1 MKNLEDLEN
10 AISLLIDIEVNHSND
25 KEKDVKYAR
34 THLEKFRNEL
44 LKEQFK
50 NELEKKYLEK
60 ELERTRNNLSI
71 EESKNNK
78 LREENKKLIK
88 DLDKR
93 E

>member
-10 AISLLIDIEVNHSND
+10 AISLLIDIEVNHSKD
-25 KEKDVKYAR
+25 KEKDVKHAR
-34 THLEKFRNEL
+34 TLLEKFRNEL

-71 EESKNNK
+71 EESNNYK
-78 LREENKKLIK
+78 LRKENKKLMK

-93 E
+93 K

>member
-34 THLEKFRNEL
+34 KLLEKFRNEL